1 MQWAGGLRTQ
11 GWPGQGS
18 GMEGESGEESAG
30 DSYHGPAGWWAVAGP
45 ILAHSPVDTLL
56 ISIKL

>member
-1 MQWAGGLRTQ
+1 
-11 GWPGQGS
+11 
-18 GMEGESGEESAG
+18 MEGEFGEESAG